1 MQQPFSGQGME
12 KRKMSEQKYYNRLLQ
27 GDSGALKRA
36 LYRSM
41 GFTDHDMEKPLIGV
55 VNTYTN
61 ATPGHVNLN
70 QLYEQVQRGIEAA
83 GGTAMS
89 FGTIAPCDG
98 IAEGHEGMRY
108 ILPARELVTSS
119 VECMARAHCFDGLVL
134 MGSCDKIVPG
144 LLMAAARLD
153 IPAIFINGG
162 PMYPASWRGKHYDGN
177 IVTEAVG
184 WKTLGKID
192 EEEFARIE
200 RLAEPCAGSCA
211 MLGTANTMGCLAEAM
226 GMSLPG
232 SAVVPA
238 VLARRLQYAYQTG
251 EAIVELVKKGITS
264 RQIITREAIENAITV
279 LMGIGGSTNG
289 IMHLQAIHREAGLGN
304 LPLQTFD
311 EFSRKVPQVAS
322 VYPASPYDMVDFY
335 EAGGVPAVMK
345 ALRGHLHGSAL
356 TVTGRTAAENLGTSC
371 LPDDEAAEQDM
382 ALAGRAAGNSD
393 TEYLSDDREA
403 KRREA
408 AEENAADANPGAVI
422 RTAEHP
428 FSPEGGVAVLHGN
441 LAPDGC
447 VIKPAA
453 VPQDMMY
460 FSGNAVVYDSEQESI
475 DAILGGKVKPGSVV
489 VLRYEGPK
497 GGPGMPEMYRP
508 MKCLEGMGLSGSCA
522 LITDGRFSGSNRGCF
537 VGHISPEA
545 SEGGLLAAVRDGDRI
560 EIDIP
565 NRSIRLDITE
575 EETAA
580 RLQNWTPKTK
590 DVKHGYLS
598 IYQKSSKS
606 AAEGAVV
613 E

>member
-1 MQQPFSGQGME
+1 MSGQEGQPSG
-12 KRKMSEQKYYNRLLQ
+12 RKYYNKLLQ

-61 ATPGHVNLN
+61 ATPGHANLN
-70 QLYEQVQRGIEAA
+70 QLYEQVQRGIQAA

-108 ILPARELVTSS
+108 ILPAREVVTAS
-119 VECMARAHCFDGLVL
+119 VECMAQAHCFDGLVL

-153 IPAIFINGG
+153 IPAIFVNGG
-162 PMYPASWRGKHYDGN
+162 PMYPAVYKGKHYDGN

-184 WKTLGKID
+184 WKALGKIS
-192 EEEFARIE
+192 EEEFSRIE
-200 RLAEPCAGSCA
+200 CLAEPCAGSCAGSCA

-232 SAVVPA
+232 SAVVPS
-238 VLARRLQYAYQTG
+238 VLAERLRYAYLTG
-251 EAIVELVKKGITS
+251 EAIVDLVKKGITA
-264 RQIITREAIENAITV
+264 RQIMTREAIENAITV

-304 LPLQTFD
+304 LPLQVFD

-322 VYPASPYDMVDFY
+322 VYPASPCDMVDFY
-335 EAGGVPAVMK
+335 EAGGVPAVMR
-345 ALRGHLHGSAL
+345 ALRGYLHGSAV
-356 TVTGRTAAENLGTSC
+356 TVTGKTV
-371 LPDDEAAEQDM
+371 
-382 ALAGRAAGNSD
+382 
-393 TEYLSDDREA
+393 
-403 KRREA
+403 
-408 AEENAADANPGAVI
+408 ADNPGMKDCADYETEKDGKTPENRGIENQPVI
-422 RTAEHP
+422 RSAEHP

-453 VPQDMMY
+453 VPGDMMY
-460 FSGNAVVYDSEQESI
+460 FAGTAVVYDSEQESI
-475 DAILGGKVKPGSVV
+475 DAILGGKVKPGSVI

-508 MKCLEGMGLSGSCA
+508 MKCLEGMELSGSCA

-545 SEGGLLAAVRDGDRI
+545 SEGGLLSLVKDGDRI

-565 NRSIRLDITE
+565 NRSICLDVE
-575 EETAA
+575 EKELEA
-580 RLQNWTPKTK
+580 RRREWNPRVK
-590 DVKHGYLS
+590 DVRPGYLS
-598 IYQKSSKS
+598 LYQRSSKS
-606 AAEGAVV
+606 AAEGAVM